1 MLKSGLSARL
11 AGGLGSSLAWAG
23 GNTYISLQDR
33 RPNAKAWNPAVDNT
47 PSRFG
52 RFQSPRLQLNAN
64 AAGAALPFSLTP
76 TLSGSTMPS
85 SPAARHCG
93 AGGAPA
99 LNSVGASYF
108 SGRSDNFAAG
118 LPTNS
123 NNARLDPEALRL
135 WRDGKRV
142 FVSDEYDP
150 CVYQFDRASG

>member
-1 MLKSGLSARL
+1 M
-11 AGGLGSSLAWAG
+11 
-23 GNTYISLQDR
+23 QDR

-99 LNSVGASYF
+99 LDIVGGTPALNSVGASYF
-108 SGRSDNFAAG
+108 SGRSDNFTAG
-118 LPTNS
+118 LPTNP

-135 WRDGKRV
+135 SRDGKRV
-142 FVSDEYDP
+142 FISDEYDP
-150 CVYQFDRASG
+150 CVHQFDRASG